1 MGDLILK
8 DGYSRVEGALMR
20 GSNTITELYPALS
33 RILAKYESV
42 NDSNFAQLQPLD
54 KNTAALLHRANGDL
68 TRTINNIKN
77 EWETIKYPDGA
88 FFIEDSRK
96 SSHCELCGQQGLR
109 YIYRIRN
116 KGTKIILKVGSNCIG
131 TYDISL
137 DNLTGDELKQKLK
150 DIKSTEHMSKRN
162 HEMNQKT
169 DRGRERFDAAN
180 SKWKALP
187 YLPPYW
193 LTQEIQ
199 KCQERLQDKLKR
211 FRTSKEDMSDEE
223 AEIFKKTVMEL
234 EKAIE
239 KAEIIAKTTKE
250 SWPVSQKVYQWALV
264 DDKKLENRN
273 RNPLATALE
282 KAGRIDSTTVQRIME
297 EDHIRKCIEQLQKSS
312 LCVQFKIEDRL
323 SDTLKVKIHVIAER
337 KTYPFSI
344 SYKSLI
350 SEAAQLGFPDKDYSG
365 LQIKMG
371 ELLHKWRIPFD
382 LNGSD
387 IQDAWS
393 LVNEMCGLAGVKIED
408 RNDDDTKTFLR
419 VGNNQGTIIDTSL
432 LIIPVSNFLFNPNK
446 KTCTDVLR
454 SSISKQE
461 LSPFE
466 IARINW
472 NEFYK

>member
-33 RILAKYESV
+33 RILEKYESV

-116 KGTKIILKVGSNCIG
+116 KGTKIIMKVGSNCIG

-180 SKWKALP
+180 SKWKALA
-187 YLPPYW
+187 YLPPYE
-193 LTQEIQ
+193 LTLEIQ
-199 KCQERLQDKLKR
+199 KYRERLQDKLKR
-211 FRTSKEDMSDEE
+211 FRASKEDMSDEE
-223 AEIFKKTVMEL
+223 AEIFKTSIVNLEMAL
-234 EKAIE
+234 EKAE
-239 KAEIIAKTTKE
+239 TFAKTTKE
-250 SWPVSQKVYQWALV
+250 KWLVSQKVYQWAQM
-264 DDKKLENRN
+264 DDIKLENKN

-282 KAGRIDSTTVQRIME
+282 NAGRIDSTTVQRVME
-297 EDHIRKCIEQLQKSS
+297 EDHVHNCIAQLQKSS
-312 LCVQFKIEDRL
+312 LCKQFKIEDRL
-323 SDTLKVKIHVIAER
+323 SDSMKVKINVLRDH
-337 KTYPFSI
+337 KSYPFSVK
-344 SYKSLI
+344 YQSLI
-350 SEAAQLGFPDKDYSG
+350 AEAAKLGFPEKTNQNE
-365 LQIKMG
+365 QIKIG
-371 ELLHKWRIPFD
+371 EILLRGKIPFD

-393 LVNEMCGLAGVKIED
+393 LVYEMCALAGIKIED
-408 RNDDDTKTFLR
+408 RNDDDTITFIR
-419 VGNNQGTIIDTSL
+419 VGNNQGTTIDTSL
-432 LIIPVSNFLFNPNK
+432 LVSPVSTFLFYPNK
-446 KTCTDVLR
+446 NACIDVLH
-454 SSISKQE
+454 SAVSKQKLE
-461 LSPFE
+461 SFD

-472 NEFYK
+472 NAIHR